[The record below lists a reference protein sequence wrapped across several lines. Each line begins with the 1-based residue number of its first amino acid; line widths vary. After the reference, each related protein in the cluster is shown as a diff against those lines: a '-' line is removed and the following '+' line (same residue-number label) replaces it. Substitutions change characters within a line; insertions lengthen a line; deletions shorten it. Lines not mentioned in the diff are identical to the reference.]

1 MLSRR
6 LISAAPLLGSRS
18 LSPSHISFRA
28 SSTRIMAAKRVLVP
42 IGTGSEEMEAI
53 ITVDVL
59 RRAGAEVTVAS
70 VETALEVNCSRG
82 VKIVAD
88 KASL

>member
-6 LISAAPLLGSRS
+6 LVLAAPLLGPRS
-18 LSPSHISFRA
+18 LSPFHISSSRA
-28 SSTRIMAAKRVLVP
+28 NSTRMMAAKRVLVP

-53 ITVDVL
+53 ITIDVL

-70 VETALEVNCSRG
+70 VEPALEVNCSRG

-88 KASL
+88 KVS